1 MDMAERV
8 MTRGEKH
15 RRSRTA
21 ALGDRVRHGGR
32 GIGRRACN
40 RNCRCVSASAYLWS
54 NYNAGRKSA
63 SHRLTPMWA
72 DRIQN
77 VQCMRT
83 FIPTL

>member
-1 MDMAERV
+1 MAERV

-54 NYNAGRKSA
+54 NYNAGGN
-63 SHRLTPMWA
+63 PP
-72 DRIQN
+72 RIDWH
-77 VQCMRT
+77 QCERIESKT
-83 FIPTL
+83 SDAWGRSFRHL